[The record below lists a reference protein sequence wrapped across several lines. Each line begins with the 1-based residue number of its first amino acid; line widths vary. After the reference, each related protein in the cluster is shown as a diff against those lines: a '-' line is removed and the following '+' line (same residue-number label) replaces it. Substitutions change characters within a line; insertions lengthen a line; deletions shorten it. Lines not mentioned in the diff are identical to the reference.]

1 MRLVD
6 SSAWI
11 EFLAG
16 SDIGKLVAR
25 ELPSREDWLVP
36 TMVQLELAKWLARE
50 AVEDK
55 ADEVIAFSETCVVA
69 DLDTETA
76 LAAAEL
82 CARHKLATADAIV
95 YATAL
100 AFGADVLTCDA
111 HFESLAFVRFIPKR
125 GGLPITKN

>member
-16 SDIGKLVAR
+16 SDLGKFLAR
-25 ELPSREDWLVP
+25 ELPGREEWLVP
-36 TMVQLELAKWLARE
+36 TMVQMELAKWLARE
-50 AVEDK
+50 VSEDK
-55 ADEVIAFSETCVVA
+55 ADQVIAFSETCVVA

-100 AFGADVLTCDA
+100 AFGADLLTCEA
-111 HFESLAFVRFIPKR
+111 HFETLPFVRLVPKR
-125 GGLPITKN
+125 SGAPITKN

>member
-16 SDIGKLVAR
+16 SDLGKHIAP
-25 ELPSREDWLVP
+25 ELPSRDEWLVP

-50 AVEDK
+50 AIEDM

-82 CARHKLATADAIV
+82 CARYKLATADAIV

-100 AFGADVLTCDA
+100 AFGADLLTCDA
-111 HFESLAFVRFIPKR
+111 HFEALPSVRFVPKR
-125 GGLPITKN
+125 SGAPITKN